1 MDDAIDYQ
9 QAWRQYK
16 RRGRLWLALFV
27 LYVPV
32 VVGSALLTLKYWH
45 TPNPAF
51 VLAILWM
58 SYTLYLGARINL
70 WRCPRCGQCFAGTW
84 WYNKGI
90 FAKQCVNCGLL
101 KYSNEQV
108 SSLPSTPTADA
119 VDQESAS

>member
-1 MDDAIDYQ
+1 MDDATDYQ
-9 QAWRQYK
+9 PAWRQYK
-16 RRGRLWLALFV
+16 LRARLWLALFV

-32 VVGSALLTLKYWH
+32 VVGAGWLSLKYLH

-51 VLAILWM
+51 VPAVLWM
-58 SYTLYLGARINL
+58 AYTLYVGARINL

-101 KYSNEQV
+101 KYSGASGVPAPATVV
-108 SSLPSTPTADA
+108 SEMTDRDPS
-119 VDQESAS
+119 S

>member
-9 QAWRQYK
+9 QAWRKY
-16 RRGRLWLALFV
+16 RRRARLWLALFV

-32 VVGSALLTLKYWH
+32 VFGVGWLSLRYWH

-58 SYTLYLGARINL
+58 AYTLYVGARINL

-84 WYNKGI
+84 WYNKGV
-90 FAKQCVNCGLL
+90 FAKQCVNCGLP
-101 KYSNEQV
+101 KYSAD
-108 SSLPSTPTADA
+108 SSGPAPAPPTKEIAD
-119 VDQESAS
+119 